1 MFVPK
6 GSINGD
12 LIELPGLGSMT
23 MEHFSSVVQIESYL
37 VSQKIKCSS
46 DHNQGADIV
55 FEIGDKTYAIEY
67 ERGTRSQDDLIKK
80 RDRLLAYD
88 DYRFVCSPDNFEHIS
103 KIETKTIQRGGAFSD
118 WVESLS
124 A

>member
-1 MFVPK
+1 M
-6 GSINGD
+6 
-12 LIELPGLGSMT
+12 ELERHSQNENLELFFNHS
-23 MEHFSSVVQIESYL
+23 L

-88 DYRFVCSPDNFEHIS
+88 DYRFVCSPIILNTYQ
-103 KIETKTIQRGGAFSD
+103 K
-118 WVESLS
+118 
-124 A
+124 